1 MGNMESIP
9 QPYIISRLLKTMGD
23 SPGFA
28 GLGVTVQTICQLV
41 EEDGSSKKIVDT
53 VLRDPALTAKLLQIA
68 NSSRYPRGA
77 GNVSTID
84 QVLAIIGLNTTMS
97 VALSLTLLNSLS
109 NKPQSKQLHAEIVAA
124 FFSGNIAAKITHV
137 YGSNYSAQEAQVCG
151 LMQNLG
157 RMMTIFYLYEDIE
170 KICQLQNEQNLT
182 EDEAVIQTLGV
193 SFEEIGVAISQY
205 WELPDLL
212 QNSLAP
218 DSVKIPPIQAASA
231 SMAWHQLCSLFCRRI
246 TDVIFRLQESREKIE
261 LANSINFFRVALRLN
276 EKDVLEIVKGC
287 LQESDAIL
295 SEMSFPCNI
304 DDARKLLRKASE
316 RAIDMLTS
324 HDSLVQK
331 DTASNSQTPIEM
343 VKQLMRLIH
352 SHFHFDCTLFCLPSG
367 SSGLVAIAGVGRNAG
382 QLTTKLRS
390 SGLKND
396 IFRIIVDRKIDLFV
410 SDINQPPYAKLIP
423 GWYKS
428 DIGAQSFV
436 MLSLVSEGKLLGII
450 YGDYSQARA
459 NAPAGLTDGKMQEWR
474 SKLIQILKTDHRT
487 TRRITLSI
495 S

>member
-1 MGNMESIP
+1 MGNMESIQ
-9 QPYIISRLLKTMGD
+9 QPLIISRLLKTMGD
-23 SPGFA
+23 NPGFA
-28 GLGVTVQTICQLV
+28 GLGLTVQTICQLV

-53 VLRDPALTAKLLQIA
+53 VLRDAALTAKLLQIA

-77 GNVSTID
+77 GNVSSID
-84 QVLAIIGLNTTMS
+84 QVLAIVGLNTTMS

-124 FFSGNIAAKITHV
+124 FFSGNLAAKITHV

-157 RMMTIFYLYEDIE
+157 RMMTLFYLYEEIE
-170 KICQLQNEQNLT
+170 RIGQLQTEQNLT
-182 EDEAVIQTLGV
+182 EGEAVIQILGV
-193 SFEEIGVAISQY
+193 SFEEIGVAIAQH
-205 WELPDLL
+205 WKLPDLL

-218 DSVKIPPIQAASA
+218 DSVKIPPTQSATAA
-231 SMAWHQLCSLFCRRI
+231 MAWHQLCSLFCRRI
-246 TDVIFRLQESREKIE
+246 TDVLFRLQESREKIE
-261 LANSINFFRVALRLN
+261 LANSINFFHIALRLN
-276 EKDVLEIVKGC
+276 DKDVIEIVKGC
-287 LQESDAIL
+287 LQDSDEIL
-295 SEMSFPCNI
+295 REMSFPCNV

-316 RAIDMLTS
+316 RAVDMLTS

-331 DTASNSQTPIEM
+331 DMGSTSQTPIEM

-352 SHFHFDCTLFCLPSG
+352 GHYNFDCTLFCLPSG

-390 SGLKND
+390 SGLKHD

-410 SDINQPPYAKLIP
+410 SDINLPPYAKLIP
-423 GWYKS
+423 NWYKN
-428 DIGAQSFV
+428 DIGAKSFI
-436 MLSLVSEGKLLGII
+436 MLSLVSEGKLVGII
-450 YGDYSQARA
+450 YGDYSQSHAS
-459 NAPAGLTDGKMQEWR
+459 APAGLTEGKMQEWR
-474 SKLIQILKTDHRT
+474 AKLIQILKTDYRT
-487 TRRITLSI
+487 TKRITLSI